1 MNALEQFTPLMDA
14 VISHIHEGVILTD
27 YKGKILFHNP
37 AADELL
43 GFPDFD
49 SVSGIQKSTGID
61 LQQSLTMPAN
71 TSLVAGRIAFRP
83 AAIRTAYYPQRQDP
97 LPRSQCNHRTRAR
110 RTRPHTPDGN
120 G

>member
-43 GFPDFD
+43 GFPKFD
-49 SVSGIQKSTGID
+49 SVGEIQAATGID
-61 LQQSLTMPAN
+61 ALAHCVEAYVGMNDPYHPYYEALALYGVSPGVFVLLCERSL
-71 TSLVAGRIAFRP
+71 
-83 AAIRTAYYPQRQDP
+83 
-97 LPRSQCNHRTRAR
+97 
-110 RTRPHTPDGN
+110 
-120 G
+120 

>member
-43 GFPDFD
+43 GFPAFD
-49 SVSGIQKSTGID
+49 SVGGIQAATGID
-61 LQQSLTMPAN
+61 LRKSLT
-71 TSLVAGRIAFRP
+71 LG
-83 AAIRTAYYPQRQDP
+83 
-97 LPRSQCNHRTRAR
+97 LPCLRSISS
-110 RTRPHTPDGN
+110 
-120 G
+120 